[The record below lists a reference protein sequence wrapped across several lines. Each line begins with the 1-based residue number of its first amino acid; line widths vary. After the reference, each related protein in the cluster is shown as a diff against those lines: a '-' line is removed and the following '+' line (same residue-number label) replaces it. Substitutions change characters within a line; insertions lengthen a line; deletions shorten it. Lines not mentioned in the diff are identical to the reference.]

1 MTLTQILKRL
11 KNYFV
16 LRQEK
21 ILGYKSP
28 FKSYDNLTEETYCV
42 RYSSNLFQYDYS
54 TDTFTVLDN
63 TIIGIILPP
72 FNATLKFTVNDV
84 KTNGTYGQ
92 MGYGSYDGQCE
103 TMFFTGIDRIEFID
117 FRSDGTFTMQVTTS
131 STYSMYIYF
140 SKGMT
145 FKNIQ
150 IDKL

>member
-1 MTLTQILKRL
+1 MKITQILKCL

-21 ILGYKSP
+21 VLGYKSP
-28 FKSYDNLTEETYCV
+28 FKSYDDLTAEAYCV
-42 RYSSNLFQYDYS
+42 RYSSNLFQYDYLA
-54 TDTFTVLDN
+54 DTFTVLDN

-72 FNATLKFTVNDV
+72 FNKTLKFTVNDV
-84 KTNGTYGQ
+84 KTNSTYGQ
-92 MGYGSYDGQCE
+92 IGYGSYDGQCE
-103 TMFFTGIDRIEFID
+103 TMFFTGINRIQYIGFE
-117 FRSDGTFTMQVTTS
+117 SDGTFTMQVTTS
-131 STYSMYIYF
+131 NTYSMYIYF